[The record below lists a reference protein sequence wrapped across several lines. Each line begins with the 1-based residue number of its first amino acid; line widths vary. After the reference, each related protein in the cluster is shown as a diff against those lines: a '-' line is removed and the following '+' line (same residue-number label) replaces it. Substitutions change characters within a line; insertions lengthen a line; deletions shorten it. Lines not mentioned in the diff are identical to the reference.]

1 MHRFVVCALVLVAAC
16 RGETSKSGDKV
27 VGETPGSATKATKT
41 AADVPM
47 VPGDEKAPADV
58 QEERRDFIADVMA
71 FTKLPG
77 DQVVAKLVT
86 NTGMKQEWEA
96 WEGSGAMTEDRIK
109 AFYKQTQNYIFDL
122 GGWHLWDLEKR
133 ESDRAMPDELRK
145 GLPAELQK
153 PGAHPRVLDF
163 GGGVG
168 FNSLILAQAGF
179 DVTLADLDSTTL
191 AFAKFRAERH
201 GVTMKYWKSD
211 VEDMPPE
218 PKYDAIICM
227 DVMEHLPPQELVK
240 TVDKLIKLKT
250 KTTEIV
256 VHAPFG
262 RTAQHPMH
270 LDASE
275 ETKHQI
281 SRLEN
286 ELPPD
291 AN

>member
-1 MHRFVVCALVLVAAC
+1 MRRCLIGLLLLSAAC
-16 RGETSKSGDKV
+16 RGSSKSVDQAGPS
-27 VGETPGSATKATKT
+27 PGSAAHAAGSAT
-41 AADVPM
+41 ADVPM
-47 VPGDEKAPADV
+47 VPGDDKAPADV
-58 QEERRDFIADVMA
+58 QQERRDFIADVMA

-133 ESDRAMPDELRK
+133 DSDRAMPDELRK
-145 GLPAELQK
+145 AMPPEMQK
-153 PGAHPRVLDF
+153 PDAHPRVLDF

-179 DVTLADLDSTTL
+179 DVTLADLDSVTL

-227 DVMEHLPPQELVK
+227 DVMEHLPPKELVK
-240 TVDKLIKLKT
+240 TVDKLVKLKT
-250 KTTEIV
+250 KTTQIV
-256 VHAPFG
+256 IHAPFG

-275 ETKHQI
+275 DTKHQI
-281 SRLEN
+281 QRLET

-291 AN
+291 AS